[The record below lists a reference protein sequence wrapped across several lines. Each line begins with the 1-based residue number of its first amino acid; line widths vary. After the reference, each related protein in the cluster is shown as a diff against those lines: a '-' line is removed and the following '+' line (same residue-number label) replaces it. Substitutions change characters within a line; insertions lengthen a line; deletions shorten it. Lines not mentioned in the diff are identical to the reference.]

1 MKNEENE
8 KKEQK
13 EKKGMKKVKK
23 ISSREA
29 RKLRGDH
36 CLNVFV
42 SYELKNKLKGLAKRY
57 DRTTADIVRALMN
70 IGIPMME
77 GISEAEEKMVK
88 EYIQLFRRFRKIKN
102 LKEI

>member
-1 MKNEENE
+1 ME
-8 KKEQK
+8 KEI
-13 EKKGMKKVKK
+13 KK

-42 SYELKNKLKGLAKRY
+42 SYELKDKLNGLAKRY
-57 DRTTADIVRALMN
+57 DRTTADMVRALLN

-77 GISEAEEKMVK
+77 GISQAEEKMVK
-88 EYIQLFRRFRKIKN
+88 EYTQIFRKFRKIKD

>member
-1 MKNEENE
+1 ME
-8 KKEQK
+8 KET
-13 EKKGMKKVKK
+13 KK

-42 SYELKNKLKGLAKRY
+42 SYELKDKLNGLAKRY
-57 DRTTADIVRALMN
+57 DRTTADMVRALLN

-88 EYIQLFRRFRKIKN
+88 EYTQIFRKFRKIKN

>member
-1 MKNEENE
+1 ME
-8 KKEQK
+8 KET
-13 EKKGMKKVKK
+13 KK
-23 ISSREA
+23 ISSRET

-42 SYELKNKLKGLAKRY
+42 SYELKDKLNSLAKRY
-57 DRTTADIVRALMN
+57 DRTTADMVRALLN

-88 EYIQLFRRFRKIKN
+88 EYTQIFRKFRKIKD

>member
-1 MKNEENE
+1 MKVKKE
-8 KKEQK
+8 KKEP
-13 EKKGMKKVKK
+13 KKVKK
-23 ISSREA
+23 NSLREA

-42 SYELKNKLKGLAKRY
+42 SYELKSQLKGLAKRY

-77 GISEAEEKMVK
+77 GISVAEEKMIK
-88 EYIQLFRRFRKIKN
+88 EYIQLFRKFRKIKN

>member
-1 MKNEENE
+1 MKQESKAAAE
-8 KKEQK
+8 KKSK
-13 EKKGMKKVKK
+13 
-23 ISSREA
+23 RT
-29 RKLRGDH
+29 RKLRGEH

-42 SYELKNKLKGLAKRY
+42 SYELKNKLIELARRY
-57 DRTTADIVRALMN
+57 DRTTADMVRALLN

-88 EYIQLFRRFRKIKN
+88 EYTQLFRKFRKIKN